1 MPSFYFRFFG
11 WSLLMLA
18 SLLWST
24 HAAMDLLPKQ
34 PNVEQLPIYPHAQHV
49 QITSPQLV
57 GFVYRSISSFD
68 TVDSPD
74 RVLAFYQDELIDTGW
89 QPRFNKNDTRI
100 RLGFILRGC
109 PYYYLGV
116 RTSQPRLQK
125 THVEVQLIKAVC
137 R

>member
-1 MPSFYFRFFG
+1 MPSFYFRFFW

-34 PNVEQLPIYPHAQHV
+34 PDVQQLPTYPRAQ
-49 QITSPQLV
+49 QLEITSPQLV
-57 GFVYRSISSFD
+57 GFVYRSMTSFE

-74 RVLAFYQDELIDTGW
+74 RVLAFYQNELIDAGW

-100 RLGFILRGC
+100 RLGFITRGC

-116 RTSQPRLQK
+116 RTSQPRSHQ